1 MGICDFL
8 WRRNAPQTPAPALD
22 PIDGAPQPRVN
33 ALAGK
38 PLRYLIGID
47 APGEGSA
54 GEIVEVGYD
63 VTRPPRNAMAIKY
76 CNLFDE
82 HNTGRYGPY
91 RYTSDTAAQYGEGE
105 IDPHGPGWERNLRE
119 QFGRA
124 HSQGFRFVELDN
136 PDAYSVADVVGAVE
150 LAASYGLSV
159 IAKNP
164 LLLDDD
170 PLAYVA
176 HRAVVGAIVEQGAG
190 TPAEVDDLRRRAGK
204 PDLPVWFV
212 AFGGSAGRAWAM
224 KIAREAEP
232 FRNMGVTFSPG
243 SEYGSSVDILRPQ

>member
-22 PIDGAPQPRVN
+22 PIDDAPQPRMN

-38 PLRYLIGID
+38 PLRYLIGTD

-54 GEIVEVGYD
+54 GDIVEVGYD

-91 RYTSDTAAQYGEGE
+91 LHTSDTAAHYGEGQ

-119 QFGRA
+119 QFERA

-136 PDAYSVADVVGAVE
+136 PDAYAVADVLDAVR
-150 LAASYGLSV
+150 LAASYGLEV

-164 LLLDDD
+164 LLMDGD

-176 HRAVVGAIVEQGAG
+176 HRAVVGAIVEQDAGA
-190 TPAEVDDLRRRAGK
+190 PAEMDDLRLRSGK

-212 AFGGSAGRAWAM
+212 AFGENASRAWALR
-224 KIAREAEP
+224 IAQQAKAHRH
-232 FRNMGVTFSPG
+232 MGVTFSPG